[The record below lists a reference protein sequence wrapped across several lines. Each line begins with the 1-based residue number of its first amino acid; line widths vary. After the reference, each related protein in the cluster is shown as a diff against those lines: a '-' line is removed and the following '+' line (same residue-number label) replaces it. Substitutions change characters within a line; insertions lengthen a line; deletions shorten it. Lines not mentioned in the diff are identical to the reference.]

1 LTATLQV
8 CNSVAI
14 DTGGLLSRAPSAEGF
29 GLAPAQ
35 GLASSAMTAGWRR
48 GTLPSARRS
57 TRRVAIVIVGVVV
70 FAIIIAEVAADVVN
84 SGGLAGRVGAQTYVA
99 EVIPV
104 IEESTMLA
112 STMHLV
118 RSGTA
123 SLDRAR
129 LEADLARLVAG
140 TSENLAELGTLG
152 VPAPT
157 PRSEQLLEATL
168 AARADAARTLTGAV
182 ALAIGPTA
190 FSPSSGRSSGGG
202 SGGSTLPTSVV
213 QARARAATLII
224 QAGKELVISDR
235 DYRSF
240 VSSLPRSSARSR
252 LPASKWV
259 THPMS
264 WRNASVTSWVA
275 QLSAGRELQIR
286 EDLSIVAVT
295 VQPPVVRITG
305 LPTTTTTFATTT
317 STSTSTSTTALTTI
331 PGTATSS
338 TTTST
343 STSTSTS
350 STTTTL
356 QLPPPGSTS
365 VLPPTHRISVVLVV
379 ANAGNVQIS
388 GIWAAASVVPEPS
401 AGRRSSSSAQTRSTA
416 VRIGRLAP
424 GASVEV
430 TLSPLAVVAGDAY
443 ELWASVGTGSLP
455 VGPVTSPSNGAGQT
469 DEVKI
474 KVASG

>member
-1 LTATLQV
+1 MIATLQV
-8 CNSVAI
+8 CNSVTI

-182 ALAIGPTA
+182 ALAIGPA
-190 FSPSSGRSSGGG
+190 ARPSRPRLCRLVPGLRPSSSR
-202 SGGSTLPTSVV
+202 P
-213 QARARAATLII
+213 
-224 QAGKELVISDR
+224 
-235 DYRSF
+235 
-240 VSSLPRSSARSR
+240 ARS
-252 LPASKWV
+252 W
-259 THPMS
+259 
-264 WRNASVTSWVA
+264 
-275 QLSAGRELQIR
+275 
-286 EDLSIVAVT
+286 
-295 VQPPVVRITG
+295 
-305 LPTTTTTFATTT
+305 
-317 STSTSTSTTALTTI
+317 
-331 PGTATSS
+331 
-338 TTTST
+338 
-343 STSTSTS
+343 
-350 STTTTL
+350 
-356 QLPPPGSTS
+356 
-365 VLPPTHRISVVLVV
+365 
-379 ANAGNVQIS
+379 
-388 GIWAAASVVPEPS
+388 
-401 AGRRSSSSAQTRSTA
+401 
-416 VRIGRLAP
+416 
-424 GASVEV
+424 
-430 TLSPLAVVAGDAY
+430 
-443 ELWASVGTGSLP
+443 
-455 VGPVTSPSNGAGQT
+455 
-469 DEVKI
+469 
-474 KVASG
+474 